1 LGLTEWII
9 PREHIYFDLL
19 EKQAA
24 VVLEAARQLRG
35 LVEDS
40 RDFAAT
46 RKSIKDLEHASDDV
60 VHRLYERLNKSFIT
74 PIDHED
80 LARLTSRLDDVLD
93 YIYAAVNRL
102 VLYGVRDVPGEAR
115 QFAEIIE
122 KCVQDVHRGI
132 MGLRRLDHDE
142 INGASIEVN
151 RLENEADELLNQAV
165 ASLFEGRDAI
175 EIIKMKEI
183 YEFLEAVTDRCEDV
197 TDVLRDILIKYT

>member
-80 LARLTSRLDDVLD
+80 LARLTSRLDDILD